1 MLSEY
6 KMTLQP
12 ITIENA
18 DDKAKPVLDKA
29 LKEVGFIP
37 NMYTNMVHSPAL
49 LENYLHGYSAFRSK
63 SGFTP
68 EEQEVIFLTISH
80 ENNCHYCMAAHSMLA
95 DKYSGVS
102 KETAEAIKVNQQIS
116 DPKLDQLSRFSRSLV
131 KTRGLP
137 MSDDVSNFINA
148 GYIEKHI
155 LDIILAIAIK
165 TLSNYSNHIF
175 HTPVDEM
182 FSEYE

>member
-102 KETAEAIKVNQQIS
+102 KETTEAIKVNQQIS

-137 MSDDVSNFINA
+137 TSDDVSNFINA
-148 GYIEKHI
+148 GYTEKHI
-155 LDIILAIAIK
+155 LDIILAIVIK
-165 TLSNYSNHIF
+165 NLSNYSNHIF